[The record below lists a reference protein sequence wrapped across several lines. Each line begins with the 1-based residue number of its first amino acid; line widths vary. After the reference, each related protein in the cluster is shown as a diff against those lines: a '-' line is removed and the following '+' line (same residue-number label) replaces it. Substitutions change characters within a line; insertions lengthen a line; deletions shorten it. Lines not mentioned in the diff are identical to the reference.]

1 MTAPEGEFTERV
13 PTNLEVFVRLLGY
26 VRYFHPSDQVA
37 EADWEAFTL
46 EHLLD
51 VERVQTDEEL
61 AVVLEHLFGPYAPTL
76 DVYLKGQE
84 PPLHEA
90 LQPRTE
96 PCKVRMWVHSPHGK
110 GRGYDLPERVTGEPG
125 GKYRGRT
132 PSDVEVTV
140 DLPYPHE
147 VARLE
152 LGRTICVNLALT
164 LYEDGGIPPQAA
176 SAVVGD
182 VQAVPRT
189 AAERSFRLSVIAF
202 IWNHYRHFFAYFDQI
217 DTDWDAVLTKALKR
231 AARDDETSF
240 LATYRW
246 LNAQLR
252 DAHNFSGLKGKLPL
266 LDFRPPFHWRTA
278 EGQLTVFYAAENS
291 PLAVGD
297 IVVKIGGLPSDVV
310 LSREEAL
317 LSQTGD
323 GARRL
328 AESIVLSGA
337 EGTRLDLEVES
348 ASGLTRA
355 ITVTRTFD
363 RRGLTPLHMDNRPG
377 SPVARLG
384 SGVVYLDLTRLDDK
398 TDVYTGDA
406 ATHELSALVT
416 LLAEADGL
424 IFDMRGYPGW
434 TLPIELLG
442 HLSEQPLRTAPMYM
456 PVITR
461 PDAEMMLVDITY
473 EWAQPK
479 TPRFTRKVVFLINST
494 AASRTEHILAMV
506 EGYRLGDLLGTPTAG
521 ANGTYAG
528 VTFFD
533 LYTSSWS
540 SIKANRFGDEQ
551 LFAKGVPPTV
561 PVARTVA
568 GIRAGRDEQL
578 ERAFER
584 VSGQPTDAMRVET
597 LDLPGAPPEP

>member
-1 MTAPEGEFTERV
+1 MTAPEHELTGRALA
-13 PTNLEVFVRLLGY
+13 NLEAFIRLLGY

-46 EHLLD
+46 EHILD
-51 VERVQTDEEL
+51 VEKSQTDDDL

-76 DVYLKGQE
+76 NVYLKGQE
-84 PPLHEA
+84 PPLHEV

-96 PCKVRMWVHSPHGK
+96 PRKVRMWVHVPHGN
-110 GRGYDLPERVTGEPG
+110 GAGYDLPERVTGKSG
-125 GKYRGRT
+125 GKYRGQI
-132 PSDVEVTV
+132 PSAVGVTI

-152 LGRTICVNLALT
+152 LSGTIYANLALT

-176 SAVVGD
+176 SVIVGD

-189 AAERSFRLSVIAF
+189 AAERAFRLSVIAL
-202 IWNHYRHFFAYFDQI
+202 IWNHYRHFFAYFDQL
-217 DTDWDAVLTKALKR
+217 DTDWDAVLTEALRR

-240 LATYRW
+240 LTTYRW

-252 DAHNFSGLKGKLPL
+252 DAHNFSGLKGKPPL
-266 LDFRPPFHWRTA
+266 LDFRPPFHWRTT

-291 PLAVGD
+291 PLAVGE
-297 IVVKIGGLPSDVV
+297 VVVEINGLPSDVV

-337 EGTRLDLEVES
+337 EGTQLNLVVQS
-348 ASGLTRA
+348 ASGQTRA
-355 ITVTRTFD
+355 VTVTRTFD
-363 RRGLTPLHMDNRPG
+363 RRGLVPLHMDNRPE

-406 ATHELSALVT
+406 ATHDLSALVT

-442 HLSEQPLRTAPMYM
+442 HLSEHPLRTAPMYL

-461 PDAEMMLVDITY
+461 PDAEMTLVDITY

-506 EGYRLGDLLGTPTAG
+506 EGYKLGELLGTPTAG

-540 SIKANRFGDEQ
+540 SLKANRFGDEQ
-551 LFAKGVPPTV
+551 LFAKGILPTI

-584 VSGQPTDAMRVET
+584 VSGQPADAMRLEA
-597 LDLPGAPPEP
+597 LDLPGAPLEP